1 MNVAWIVL
9 GGIMLIPPAWV
20 ALTLIC
26 CLVYYALASNWVEYL
41 AWPGII
47 ALAAGGGW
55 LLAHGLGV
63 A

>member
-1 MNVAWIVL
+1 
-9 GGIMLIPPAWV
+9 MLIPPAWV

-26 CLVYYALASNWVEYL
+26 CLVYYAIASNWVEYL
-41 AWPGII
+41 VWPGII